1 MKIEFFTSETCANC
15 KMLKKHLRAVLGEIG
30 EDYDRVVLEKSIE
43 NSEVLAELLMLN
55 IDSVPI
61 IRIGEDIFGWEKLK
75 DRASLK
81 KILMDHKNDF
91 R

>member
-1 MKIEFFTSETCANC
+1 MKIELFTSDTCANC
-15 KMLKKHLRAVLGEIG
+15 KTLKKYLREVLGEME

-43 NSEVLAELLMLN
+43 DSEVLAELLMLN

-61 IRIGEDIFGWEKLK
+61 IRIGEDIFSWEKLK
-75 DRASLK
+75 NRTSLK
-81 KILMDHKNDF
+81 KILMDRKNNF